1 MAGSAGSTEQWSS
14 RAGFLLAAV
23 GFAVGLGN
31 IWRFPYITGQNGGSA
46 FLIIYLACALG
57 IGLPLLISE
66 FTIGRRG
73 RSSPSG
79 SIRAVAAESGSSAR
93 WGAFGTLAVFSVF
106 IVLSYYTVLSGWTFD
121 YFWRA
126 ASGTFEGVDADESSA
141 MFSGLMNNPG
151 RLLFWNTIVN
161 LTVVLIVRRG
171 VQAGIEKAVKILMPA
186 LFVALGVM
194 VIYGAIAGDM
204 AATLKFMLE
213 PDFSKVTPGTVM
225 DAIGQ
230 AFFSIGIGLAALI
243 TFGSYLPKEI
253 SIPQSATI
261 VILADTA
268 VALLA
273 GFAIFP
279 LVFAFGL
286 EPSEGAGLIFKTLPL
301 AFGQMPGGQLFG
313 SIFFILLIA
322 AALSSCIGCAE
333 AVVSWIDEKWGIKR
347 EKGVLLT
354 AGAGWAVGLLT
365 IMSLGDWSEYY
376 PLDFISAFAG
386 KTIFDSLDFLAANI
400 LLLIGGLLVPVFI
413 GWFVPKH
420 IKLEEIGV
428 RDGPFFAIWRF
439 TIRFVIPPVLLIV
452 LVMGILKESK
462 PDELPEA
469 SAEVLQ
475 SRIAIDDRDVCAF
488 ERHAKIRYVSI
499 TERGIVTAD
508 FIEHCRPGDLA
519 TLSGGG
525 FRQVFTVQPNDVFI
539 QHDQLAAASLRCNLN
554 LAGSLQVVHEQ
565 PGSCDRRGGDQ
576 RAVIA

>member
-1 MAGSAGSTEQWSS
+1 MAGTAGSTEQWSS
-14 RAGFLLAAV
+14 RTGFLLAAV

-31 IWRFPYITGQNGGSA
+31 IWRFPYVTGQNGGSA
-46 FLIIYLACALG
+46 FLIIYLVCALG

-66 FTIGRRG
+66 LTIGRRG

-79 SIRAVAAESGSSAR
+79 SIRAVAAESGTSSR

-126 ASGTFEGVDADESSA
+126 ASGTFEGLGADESSA

-161 LTVVLIVRRG
+161 LTIIVIVRRG

-186 LFVALGVM
+186 LFAALAVM

-204 AATLKFMLE
+204 AAALKFMLE
-213 PDFSKVTPGTVM
+213 PDFSKVTVRTVM
-225 DAIGQ
+225 VAIGQ

-243 TFGSYLPKEI
+243 TFGAYLPKEI
-253 SIPQSATI
+253 SIPRSATI
-261 VILADTA
+261 VIIADTA

-279 LVFAFGL
+279 LVFAFNL
-286 EPSEGAGLIFKTLPL
+286 EPSSGPGLIFQTLPL

-333 AVVSWIDEKWGIKR
+333 AVVSWVEEQWGIKR

-354 AGAGWAVGLLT
+354 AGAGWTVGILT
-365 IMSLGDWSEYY
+365 IMSLGNWSEYY
-376 PLDFISAFAG
+376 PLDFIPAFEG
-386 KTIFDSLDFLAANI
+386 KTIFDSLDFMAANI
-400 LLLIGGLLVPVFI
+400 LLLIGGLLISVFI

-420 IKLEEIGV
+420 IKLDEIGV
-428 RDGPFFAIWRF
+428 EEGLFFTFWRF
-439 TIRFVIPPVLLIV
+439 MIRFVIPPVLLVV
-452 LVMGILKESK
+452 LVMGI
-462 PDELPEA
+462 
-469 SAEVLQ
+469 AE
-475 SRIAIDDRDVCAF
+475 
-488 ERHAKIRYVSI
+488 
-499 TERGIVTAD
+499 
-508 FIEHCRPGDLA
+508 
-519 TLSGGG
+519 
-525 FRQVFTVQPNDVFI
+525 
-539 QHDQLAAASLRCNLN
+539 
-554 LAGSLQVVHEQ
+554 
-565 PGSCDRRGGDQ
+565 
-576 RAVIA
+576 